1 MLNMFQGL
9 RRRAQEELRLAK
21 LRYPEGH
28 PMLEKI
34 VAEVQDLEK
43 KIAAAN
49 RLLKE
54 SLGWERRQTKKDT
67 RSKSQD

>member
-1 MLNMFQGL
+1 
-9 RRRAQEELRLAK
+9 
-21 LRYPEGH
+21 
-28 PMLEKI
+28 MLEKI